1 LTGFDVFAY
10 NPHVTLRGETIRSG
24 GTVKIAKVETFFAH
38 PDHRNLVFVKV
49 HTDEGIHGIGEAYSV
64 GPDDA
69 TALAVHHFADWLVGE
84 DPGRIEHLWAKMY
97 QGIRFPGG
105 SVINAAISGIEHA
118 LWDIAGKRLGVPVYQ
133 LLGGNVR
140 DRVRVYQ
147 SPGGST
153 PDELAAN
160 AVRLVE
166 TYGYSAVKIG
176 PHPPGSDELPAS
188 AELRGAVAR
197 IEAVRKAVGD
207 DVDVAVDP
215 HAKIFEPSR
224 AIALA
229 EAIRPYRPLFLEEP
243 LRPENVDALARVAAR
258 IDVPIATGEMLYTK
272 FAFRELLVKQAAE
285 VLQPDVCCAGGILE
299 CKKIAA
305 MAEAFYVTMAPHNPM
320 GPVATAVN
328 VHLVASI
335 PNFLI
340 LEYHPDD
347 APPRR
352 DLIDEPMK
360 LRDGYLELPT
370 RPGLGIELN
379 EDAFPRYPF
388 RTWHRGFP
396 TRPDGSLAFI

>member
-1 LTGFDVFAY
+1 M
-10 NPHVTLRGETIRSG
+10 
-24 GTVKIAKVETFFAH
+24 KITKIETFLAH

-69 TALAVHHFADWLVGE
+69 TVLAIHHFEEWLVGQ
-84 DPGRIEHLWAKMY
+84 DPGRIEHLWALMY

-105 SVINAAISGIEHA
+105 SVVNSAISGIEHA

-133 LLGGNVR
+133 LLGGHCR
-140 DRVRVYQ
+140 DRIRVYQ
-147 SPGGST
+147 SPGGRT
-153 PDELAAN
+153 PEELGEN
-160 AVRLVE
+160 AVKLIER
-166 TYGYSAVKIG
+166 YGYTAVKIG
-176 PHPPGSDELPAS
+176 PHPPGADAMPGNA
-188 AELRGAVAR
+188 ALRGTVAR
-197 IEAVRKAVGD
+197 MEAVRKAVGD

-224 AIALA
+224 AIAMA
-229 EAIRPYRPLFLEEP
+229 EAIAPYRPLFFEEP
-243 LRPENVDALARVAAR
+243 LRPENVDALAKVAAHTN
-258 IDVPIATGEMLYTK
+258 VPIATGEMLYTK
-272 FAFRELLVKQAAE
+272 FEFRELLIKQAAD
-285 VLQPDVCCAGGILE
+285 VLQPDICCAGGILE

-328 VHLVASI
+328 VHLAASI

-352 DLIDEPMK
+352 DLIDEPMRLK
-360 LRDGYLELPT
+360 DGYLELPT
-370 RPGLGIELN
+370 RPGLGIDLN
-379 EDAFPRYPF
+379 EEAFAKYPY

-396 TRPDGSLAFI
+396 SRADGSMAFI